1 MTREQFIELVKKP
14 SQAAAMKEETYA
26 HLLEEFPYCQLLRIL
41 RLRALKDNESI
52 HYPVELKITAAHV
65 PDRNR
70 LFQLLHQPEITFE
83 EPLAKDLLKEDV
95 SAENY
100 DIPPIVT
107 IDEPIARASFI
118 EEEAPLIEAKDQ
130 ENFTPDVQSIID
142 ERLRELNITPGIIS
156 TEQVFPA
163 SYEDNSTS
171 TNTLDGEDP
180 SVSIENRTVQH
191 PESVIEKPSEI
202 QSDFNREPTLSK
214 TEIDDVP
221 VSSSEKAVDP
231 LEELILE
238 NIVQTETRLY
248 AAPPARIEEHE
259 VEEHE
264 VQEHEEE
271 ELEEEPEEA
280 IEPEEPPTPIAA
292 IKEPSAEKN
301 IKASVTKPGT
311 PPVREAR
318 IEDENGKMSFSDWLR
333 KSRYPLPVEKVE
345 APVGKTE
352 DFTVINPSIQRS
364 SVQLKEQPAET
375 EESDYDGVYTPPL
388 PSAAPLTPNPKP
400 ADPQRS
406 KQIIDRFIEKDPRI
420 TPSRS
425 TFFSPVNMAKR
436 SVQETDD
443 LASETLARIYATQG
457 NFQKAIH
464 LYELLSLK
472 FPEKSSYF
480 AALIEELKKK
490 YPS

>member
-14 SQAAAMKEETYA
+14 SQASAMKEETYA

-70 LFQLLHQPEITFE
+70 LFQLLHQSEITFD

-95 SAENY
+95 PAENY

-107 IDEPIARASFI
+107 IDEPVATTSFI
-118 EEEAPLIEAKDQ
+118 EEEAPITEAEDQ
-130 ENFTPDVQSIID
+130 ENFTLDVQSIID
-142 ERLRELNITPGIIS
+142 ERLRELNITPGIVSI
-156 TEQVFPA
+156 EQVFPD
-163 SYEDNSTS
+163 SYEDYSNSP
-171 TNTLDGEDP
+171 NAIVEEEP
-180 SVSIENRTVQH
+180 NVSINNTIAQQA
-191 PESVIEKPSEI
+191 ESDNEQPSAF
-202 QSDFNREPTLSK
+202 QSDFIGEPITSK
-214 TEIDDVP
+214 DEFENVP
-221 VSSSEKAVDP
+221 ELPSDKAADP

-238 NIVQTETRLY
+238 NIVQAETRLY
-248 AAPPARIEEHE
+248 TTPPARIEEE
-259 VEEHE
+259 DY
-264 VQEHEEE
+264 EEE
-271 ELEEEPEEA
+271 QEEEIEA
-280 IEPEEPPTPIAA
+280 EDTSTPLAVV
-292 IKEPSAEKN
+292 KEPSAEKPVRSEN
-301 IKASVTKPGT
+301 LSSPVTKPSI
-311 PPVREAR
+311 PPAR
-318 IEDENGKMSFSDWLR
+318 KVSSEDENGKMSFSDWLR
-333 KSRYPLPVEKVE
+333 KSRSPLPVEKVE
-345 APVGKTE
+345 APVNKAE
-352 DFTVINPSIQRS
+352 DFTTIPSPVQHQ
-364 SVQLKEQPAET
+364 SVQPKEQPAEA
-375 EESDYDGVYTPPL
+375 EESEYDGVYTPPL
-388 PSAAPLTPNPKP
+388 PSATPVNPAPKH

-443 LASETLARIYATQG
+443 VASETLARIYATQG

>member
-52 HYPVELKITAAHV
+52 HYPLELKITAAHV

-70 LFQLLHQPEITFE
+70 LFQLLHQSEITFD

-107 IDEPIARASFI
+107 IDEPIATASFT

-130 ENFTPDVQSIID
+130 ENFTLDVQSIID

-163 SYEDNSTS
+163 SYEDYSTS
-171 TNTLDGEDP
+171 PNTLDGEDP
-180 SVSIENRTVQH
+180 SVSIENKTVQH

-221 VSSSEKAVDP
+221 VSSSEKAEDP
-231 LEELILE
+231 LDELILE
-238 NIVQTETRLY
+238 NIVQTKTRSY

-259 VEEHE
+259 VEE
-264 VQEHEEE
+264 
-271 ELEEEPEEA
+271 LEEESEEA

-301 IKASVTKPGT
+301 IKASVTKPGS

-333 KSRYPLPVEKVE
+333 KSRSPLPVEKVE
-345 APVGKTE
+345 APDGKTE
-352 DFTVINPSIQRS
+352 DFTVIHPPIQRS

-375 EESDYDGVYTPPL
+375 EESDYDGVYSPPL

-400 ADPQRS
+400 ADPHRS

-480 AALIEELKKK
+480 ASLIEELKKK

>member
-14 SQAAAMKEETYA
+14 SQASAMKEETYA
-26 HLLEEFPYCQLLRIL
+26 HLLDEFPYCQLLRIL

-70 LFQLLHQPEITFE
+70 LFQLMHQQEVTFD
-83 EPLAKDLLKEDV
+83 EPLAKDLLKDEISSD
-95 SAENY
+95 NY
-100 DIPPIVT
+100 DRPAVTETVEPLAAIPVLE
-107 IDEPIARASFI
+107 D
-118 EEEAPLIEAKDQ
+118 EAPLAETEEQDD
-130 ENFTPDVQSIID
+130 FTIDVQAIID
-142 ERLRELNITPGIIS
+142 ERLRELNITPGSVS
-156 TEQVFPA
+156 TEQVFPE
-163 SYEDNSTS
+163 SYGDYSLSGITEELEDTVAIAEITS
-171 TNTLDGEDP
+171 ANL
-180 SVSIENRTVQH
+180 
-191 PESVIEKPSEI
+191 
-202 QSDFNREPTLSK
+202 
-214 TEIDDVP
+214 P
-221 VSSSEKAVDP
+221 VSAPEIPQAIETEDSEVAPETEVVTTTSKISQATESSSDKTVDP

-238 NIVQTETRLY
+238 SIIQTEARLST
-248 AAPPARIEEHE
+248 APPAIPVEPAEREERSEKRE
-259 VEEHE
+259 VRSEKDIS
-264 VQEHEEE
+264 EEE
-271 ELEEEPEEA
+271 ITEKREVRSEEEISEKREVRSEKVAEEG
-280 IEPEEPPTPIAA
+280 
-292 IKEPSAEKN
+292 N
-301 IKASVTKPGT
+301 L
-311 PPVREAR
+311 R
-318 IEDENGKMSFSDWLR
+318 SFSEWLR
-333 KSRYPLPVEKVE
+333 ESRSGMPVVKVE
-345 APVGKTE
+345 APSGKTE
-352 DFTVINPSIQRS
+352 DFSIVAAQPQNVSTGR
-364 SVQLKEQPAET
+364 EEPPAEAP
-375 EESDYDGVYTPPL
+375 ESEFDGVYTPPI
-388 PSAAPLTPNPKP
+388 PPATPVAPTPNP

-425 TFFSPVNMAKR
+425 AFFSPVNMAKR